1 MQDTIF
7 ALSTPQGVGG
17 VAVLRI
23 SGPAAPQA
31 LGALFCPA
39 GGRAIVPRMLHY
51 GRFQNDGLEI
61 DDGMAVLF
69 TAPHSYTG
77 EDCVEFHCH
86 GSLAVVQQL
95 LDALGALPD
104 LRPAGPGEFTKRAF
118 LHGKMD
124 LSQAEAVM
132 DLIGAEGAQAARHS
146 LSQLHGTLFA
156 RVGALCQALTLALAG
171 IEAALDFPEDDWER
185 EANEEGF
192 AGICRVHDEVS
203 SLLASYQTGRL
214 VAHGVRCALVGAPNA
229 GKSSLL
235 NAAAGFERALV
246 SETAGTTRDVIEQ
259 AIQLDGLVLR
269 LYDTAGI
276 RDDAEGLE
284 ARGIDL
290 GLSLVQG
297 CDVAVLVVDGAQP
310 LGAEEATLA
319 QALCERPFVV
329 AVNKNDLPQQAAI
342 DQVRVRWP
350 KAAAVLPCS
359 CETGQGVEAVLRC
372 ALEAAGAQHA
382 EQTLITNARHA
393 ACLQRAERGLFSA
406 LDAYQAGLPADVA
419 AEDARLALTALGE
432 ITGDAVSEQV
442 IDEIFATF
450 CVGK

>member
-23 SGPAAPQA
+23 SGPAAPEA
-31 LGALFCPA
+31 LKTLFRPA
-39 GGRAIVPRMLHY
+39 GAQPFAPRVLRY
-51 GRFQNDGLEI
+51 GRFQAGDCEI

-77 EDCVEFHCH
+77 EDSVEFHCH

-95 LDALGALPD
+95 LDALSALPG
-104 LRPAGPGEFTKRAF
+104 LRPAGPGEFTRRAF

-132 DLIGAEGAQAARHS
+132 DLIGAEGTQAARQS

-156 RVGALCQALTLALAG
+156 RVNEHCHALTLALAG

-185 EANEEGF
+185 EANEQGF
-192 AGICRVHDEVS
+192 AGIERVLCDVS
-203 SLLASYQTGRL
+203 ALLASYRAGRL
-214 VAHGVRCALVGAPNA
+214 VKQGVRCALVGAPNA

-246 SETAGTTRDVIEQ
+246 SDIAGTTRDVIEQ
-259 AIQLDGLVLR
+259 AVQIDGVVLR

-276 RDDAEGLE
+276 RDDAQGLE

-297 CDVAVLVVDGAQP
+297 CDVAVLVVDGAQS
-310 LGAEEATLA
+310 LGQEEATLS
-319 QALCERPFVV
+319 QALSSRPFVV
-329 AVNKNDLPQQAAI
+329 AVNKNDLPQQATL
-342 DQVRVRWP
+342 DQVRARWP
-350 KAAAVLPCS
+350 QAAAVLPCS
-359 CETGQGVEAVLRC
+359 CTGGQGVEAVLRY
-372 ALEAAGAQHA
+372 ALKAAGVQHA

-393 ACLQRAERGLFSA
+393 ACLQRAEQGLSA
-406 LDAYQAGLPADVA
+406 ALNAYRAGLPADVA